1 MSSELVVNL
10 WAIYDSSTG
19 FVYSVAGKV
28 YNTFGSD
35 KEKLL
40 LLKSLSATDYITAKR
55 YPLPERFV
63 VSFTDG
69 TTKAGVTSLNVI
81 YDLNAQVFE
90 EVFKA
95 IELELPSIPNY
106 SSLTCDYTQL
116 KLPENPLCVTTV
128 LYEDE
133 FGRIRPII
141 TDKDR
146 EWIAW
151 HEKSTHKP

>member
-10 WAIYDSSTG
+10 WAIYDSSKG

>member
-141 TDKDR
+141 TDKHT
-146 EWIAW
+146 ESIAR
-151 HEKSTHKP
+151 HEKSTHKH

>member
-10 WAIYDSSTG
+10 WAIYDSSAG

-35 KEKLL
+35 KE
-40 LLKSLSATDYITAKR
+40 KR

>member
-1 MSSELVVNL
+1 MSSAV
-10 WAIYDSSTG
+10 
-19 FVYSVAGKV
+19 
-28 YNTFGSD
+28 
-35 KEKLL
+35 
-40 LLKSLSATDYITAKR
+40 
-55 YPLPERFV
+55 
-63 VSFTDG
+63 
-69 TTKAGVTSLNVI
+69 
-81 YDLNAQVFE
+81 E

>member
-116 KLPENPLCVTTV
+116 KLPENPLCVTTF

-141 TDKDR
+141 TD
-146 EWIAW
+146 
-151 HEKSTHKP
+151 